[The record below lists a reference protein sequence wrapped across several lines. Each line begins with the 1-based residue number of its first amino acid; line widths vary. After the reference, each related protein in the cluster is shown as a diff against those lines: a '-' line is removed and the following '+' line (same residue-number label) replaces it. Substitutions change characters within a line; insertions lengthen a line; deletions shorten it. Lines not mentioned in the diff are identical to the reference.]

1 MSTLKTM
8 VSPASISE
16 GVVALRAVL
25 IDGRQSFPVA
35 GGGILWMV
43 GISAAYL
50 LFGIAVFSLGERSAR
65 S

>member
-1 MSTLKTM
+1 M

-35 GGGILWMV
+35 GGGILLMI
-43 GISAAYL
+43 GISAA
-50 LFGIAVFSLGERSAR
+50 
-65 S
+65 